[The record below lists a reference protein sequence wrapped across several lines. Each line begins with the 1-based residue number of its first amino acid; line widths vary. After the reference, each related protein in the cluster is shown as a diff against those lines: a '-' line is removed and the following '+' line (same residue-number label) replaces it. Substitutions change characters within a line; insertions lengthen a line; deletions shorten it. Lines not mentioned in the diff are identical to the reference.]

1 MQTFLPLFPTSHDV
15 SSQRP
20 DPLSTT
26 LRALFISIFMV
37 SCRGDDTFSIFLCA
51 ARSLWRLNNLLI
63 VTWLIRGRTQ
73 IYTRSA

>member
-26 LRALFISIFMV
+26 LRALFISILMV
-37 SCRGDDTFSIFLCA
+37 SCRGGDNFLYFSLCSKEFMEA
-51 ARSLWRLNNLLI
+51 E
-63 VTWLIRGRTQ
+63 
-73 IYTRSA
+73 